1 MLYRSISVVAVIIA
15 AAGCQSGSPTQA
27 ASPARTVLNA
37 ALRETRWVLR
47 QIAEKPISVPANTAE
62 PFLTLRANG
71 AAEGNGSCNRFRGN
85 FFSKAP
91 NELKFS
97 PLMSTR
103 MSCPAIET
111 ESDFIR
117 VLGQSHTYRISGDTL
132 RLFDAADAPLARLE
146 AVYSR

>member
-1 MLYRSISVVAVIIA
+1 MLCRSISVVAVMIA
-15 AAGCQSGSPTQA
+15 AAGCQSGPPTQV
-27 ASPARTVLNA
+27 ASPARTVPNA
-37 ALRETRWVLR
+37 VLRETHWVLR

-62 PFLTLRANG
+62 PFLTLRTNG

-85 FFSKAP
+85 FFSESS
-91 NELKFS
+91 NELTFS

-117 VLGQSHTYRISGDTL
+117 VLDQSHTYRISGDTL
-132 RLFDAADAPLARLE
+132 RLFDAANAPLARLE
-146 AVYSR
+146 AVYLR